1 MEVIRDRASF
11 RAACEVARSRGHTV
25 GLVPTMGALHEG
37 HVSMVEQARSEAG
50 FVAVSIFVNP
60 MQFGPGDDLERY
72 PRRLE
77 DDLEIAEN
85 SGCDLVFIP
94 SAAEMYQHGR
104 PEITVDPGPLGDRLE
119 GASRTGH
126 FRGVLTVV
134 AKLLHLA
141 GPCRAYFGE
150 KDAQQVALIRRMVAD
165 LDMAVTV
172 VTCPLVR
179 DERGLAISSRNEY
192 LSENELAS
200 ALAIGRALFRAAERV
215 RNGERDADTLRV
227 EMAAVI
233 AAAPLSRLEYVAV
246 VDDRTWEDVKLVEGP
261 VRLLAAA
268 SFGPARL
275 IDNVLVAPPGASDHA
290 Q

>member
-1 MEVIRDRASF
+1 VEVIRDLAGF
-11 RAACEVARSRGHTV
+11 RAACEEARSRGHTV
-25 GLVPTMGALHEG
+25 GFVPTMGALHEG
-37 HVSMVEQARSEAG
+37 HVSMFERARGEAG
-50 FVAVSIFVNP
+50 FLAVSIFVNP
-60 MQFGPGDDLERY
+60 LQFGPGDDLERY

-77 DDLEIAEN
+77 SDLEIAEA
-85 SGCDLVFIP
+85 SGCELVFTP
-94 SAAEMYQHGR
+94 SATEMYPHGL

-119 GASRTGH
+119 GASRAGH

-150 KDAQQVALIRRMVAD
+150 KDAQQVALIQRMVAD

-172 VTCPLVR
+172 VTCSLVR
-179 DERGLAISSRNEY
+179 DDRGLAVSSRNEY

-200 ALAIGRALFRAAERV
+200 ALAVGRALFRAAERV
-215 RNGERDADTLRV
+215 ENGERDANTLRA
-227 EMAAVI
+227 EMAEVI
-233 AAAPLSRLEYVAV
+233 AGAPLSRLEYVAV
-246 VDDRTWEDVKLVEGP
+246 VDDLTWEDVDVVKGP

-268 SFGPARL
+268 AFGPARL
-275 IDNVLVAPPGASDHA
+275 IDNVLAAPPGSHNHA